1 MGSERLGFGTSR
13 ASVGLKPTHCFSFV
27 LNIDLLPTDLFAIAI
42 VRRQLEGGMSLAYV
56 VNIAGVAEQVDS

>member
-1 MGSERLGFGTSR
+1 M
-13 ASVGLKPTHCFSFV
+13 